1 MKLWTWGLVPVLR
14 FFPLLVAAGLVS
26 IDSLL
31 LEPPALAGVRPPE
44 SGLGGRL
51 AVRIPRGGCGNAL
64 ILIVFRS
71 VFPAAFT
78 PGVVLILERALLL
91 PAALGVDGFESCDDE
106 GARNPLFEK
115 FGIAAESETEPI
127 LPVLFRVF
135 VVGNAG
141 NADVGGPYEGL
152 DGLGNAAAILKLFP
166 G

>member
-1 MKLWTWGLVPVLR
+1 MDRLSPLPFSRLGVVLLMKLWIWGLLAVLR
-14 FFPLLVAAGLVS
+14 FFPLLPTAGLVS

-31 LEPPALAGVRPPE
+31 LAAPALAGVKPPE

-91 PAALGVDGFESCDDE
+91 PAGLEVDGSENCDDE

-115 FGIAAESETEPI
+115 LGGAADSETEPI

-141 NADVGGPYEGL
+141 NADVGGS
-152 DGLGNAAAILKLFP
+152 
-166 G
+166 